1 MQNTKAR
8 KPGPTH
14 RSTVSSSGPHNWK
27 KVQVSKGWPQRW
39 SKGWRTCTVGEIPM
53 EFGLSTLEK
62 IMFWRDLKVLQYL
75 KGSKKED
82 RGFLFT
88 WRRKC
93 NTYKLNL
100 ESFYSDRR
108 FFFFFHWQQPST
120 LITSARTWQNASF
133 QDVIGQGA
141 KSQSH

>member
-27 KVQVSKGWPQRW
+27 KVQASKGWPQRW

-53 EFGLSTLEK
+53 EFGLSALEK

-88 WRRKC
+88 WRRQC

-108 FFFFFHWQQPST
+108 FFFSLTTTKYFNNICKDMAECKFSRCDW
-120 LITSARTWQNASF
+120 AR
-133 QDVIGQGA
+133 G
-141 KSQSH
+141 